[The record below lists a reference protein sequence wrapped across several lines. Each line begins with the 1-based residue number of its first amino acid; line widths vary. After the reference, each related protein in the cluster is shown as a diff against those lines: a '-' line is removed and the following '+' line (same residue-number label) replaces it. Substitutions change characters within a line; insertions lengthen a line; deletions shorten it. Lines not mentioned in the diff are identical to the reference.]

1 MHGDA
6 IRASVNTQLG
16 MLDNIGNGRVPTIS
30 DKRDF
35 VEINAEID
43 QGASHSYGVTVVGIE
58 YQ

>member
-43 QGASHSYGVTVVGIE
+43 QGASHSHGVTVVGIE